1 MKLISKHLTKEEGGY
16 VVLVI
21 QDEEDLWHAYNLILP
36 GDSVSSRTTRFVS
49 SSIGMV
55 PELVKG

>member
-1 MKLISKHLTKEEGGY
+1 MKIVSKYITKEEGGY

-36 GDSVSSRTTRFVS
+36 GDSVSSRTTRYGS
-49 SSIGMV
+49 DTSQ
-55 PELVKG
+55 PYLT